1 MPTTSPA
8 KASSATERSW
18 AKKNCGLASGMLLP
32 VRTSLAFM
40 PRLSFPEHSR
50 AKAMRSRWFG
60 SMLAWILNTK
70 ALMRGSAASHLAQ
83 VGILRARRGCELAEP
98 FEQIADAEIAQR
110 AAEIDRRQMALA
122 ECLQLERLAGLAHQL
137 QLVLDRRRHRDWR
150 CWRAELGDVDLLGPP
165 GLGAA
170 AFEQAHAAVE
180 RRHRCP

>member
-18 AKKNCGLASGMLLP
+18 AKKNCGLDSGMLLP

-40 PRLSFPEHSR
+40 PRLSLPEQSR
-50 AKAMRSRWFG
+50 AKAIRSRWFG

-70 ALMRGSAASHLAQ
+70 ALMRARLGRELAQ
-83 VGILRARRGCELAEP
+83 AFQEV
-98 FEQIADAEIAQR
+98 ADAEIAQR

-122 ECLQLERLAGLAHQL
+122 KRGELERLGGFGDELELVPHRRDVEVRVELAEFGNL
-137 QLVLDRRRHRDWR
+137 
-150 CWRAELGDVDLLGPP
+150 DLLGRA

-170 AFEQAHAAVE
+170 AFEQAHAAIDDVIGAE
-180 RRHRCP
+180 EIAAA